1 MGSVYNK
8 KKRLCTVVA
17 ITYVQ
22 ILRFS
27 QILVINP
34 KYIINDPINNAFL
47 ILRYEIKSPCL
58 FL

>member
-47 ILRYEIKSPCL
+47 ILRYEIKSP
-58 FL
+58 